1 MLQMVKSFLEN
12 RFVTC
17 LLCVCISVCV
27 QVSVFVFQ
35 RVHQLLLCQAHQV
48 LQDQLAPLDPLEF
61 QVRKLLLCWFF
72 FLFFFLQAPCIA
84 VYPVFNLICNVCCL
98 YHATLSGRARLFKQ
112 SRYTWSSPFPAEGP
126 RSQAE
131 LGRRWPQGRNEL
143 QSQGSGTKGGLK
155 DEEIGN
161 PVVLSWSD
169 EYHLERGQIQQL
181 NSNFIA
187 SQENKLVFDFFP
199 CIRIEVHMY
208 FPVLLLISKK
218 NQKSHWPLKCHIAFL
233 CHSQL
238 YSWS

>member
-1 MLQMVKSFLEN
+1 MFAVCVYICMCTS
-12 RFVTC
+12 
-17 LLCVCISVCV
+17 LCVC
-27 QVSVFVFQ
+27 VSEGSSTIALPGPPGPPGPIGPTGPPGVPGKE
-35 RVHQLLLCQAHQV
+35 A
-48 LQDQLAPLDPLEF
+48 APL
-61 QVRKLLLCWFF
+61 QTVFF
-72 FLFFFLQAPCIA
+72 FGFFFLQAPCIA

-131 LGRRWPQGRNEL
+131 LGRQWPQGRNEL

-199 CIRIEVHMY
+199 CIRIEGHMY

-218 NQKSHWPLKCHIAFL
+218 NQKSHWPLKCHVAFL